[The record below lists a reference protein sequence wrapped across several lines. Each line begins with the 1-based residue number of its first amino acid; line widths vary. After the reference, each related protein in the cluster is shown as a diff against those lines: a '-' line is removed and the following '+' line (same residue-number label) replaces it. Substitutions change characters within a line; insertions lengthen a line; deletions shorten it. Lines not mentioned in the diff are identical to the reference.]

1 MQQLQEDMITVHIEC
16 LTAIS
21 VVLTSNDKGHETTN
35 IAQEEQQNAGRKWT
49 MTTSG
54 NKQHNT
60 GEPPDR

>member
-1 MQQLQEDMITVHIEC
+1 MVHIEC